1 MEQLKNAAAFTG
13 ENIWQ
18 LPAFE
23 EYKELI
29 KSEIADL
36 KNSGGPSAG
45 TITAGLFLQ
54 EFVQN
59 KPRLHIDIAG
69 TAFKDKEIRNL

>member
-1 MEQLKNAAAFTG
+1 
-13 ENIWQ
+13 
-18 LPAFE
+18 
-23 EYKELI
+23 
-29 KSEIADL
+29 L

-59 KPRLHIDIAG
+59 KPWLHIDIAG
-69 TAFKDKEIRNL
+69 TAFKDKESGIYNYGATGAGVRLLTTLLKYME